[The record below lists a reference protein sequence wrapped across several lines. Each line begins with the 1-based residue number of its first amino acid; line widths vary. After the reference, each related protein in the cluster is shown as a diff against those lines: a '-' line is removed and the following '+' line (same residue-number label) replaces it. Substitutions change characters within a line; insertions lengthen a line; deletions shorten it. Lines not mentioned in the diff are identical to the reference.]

1 MTPYFREKCIVQ
13 AGRNP
18 QKWVLIKFFALS
30 GRADRVPPTGTGSGT
45 GTAKSPP
52 VHTVSS
58 VLYWT
63 NDGDKRHPKAPGP
76 GIL

>member
-1 MTPYFREKCIVQ
+1 MTPYFREKCVVE

-18 QKWVLIKFFALS
+18 QKSVSNKFFALS
-30 GRADRVPPTGTGSGT
+30 GRADRVPPILTGSGT
-45 GTAKSPP
+45 AEIPP
-52 VHTVSS
+52 VHTVSP